1 MVNQVMGGSEA
12 QTSSRP
18 AAKKELGKDD
28 FLKLF
33 ITRLR
38 YQNPLEPVNDEQ
50 FIAQM
55 AQFSSLEQM
64 QNMNSSLSELLASQ
78 QEGQAALFE
87 LLVAQGQINQLSTIN
102 QAVAFLGKEVTVKA
116 GERSVV
122 GVVEKIVTEQG
133 YPRLVIA
140 GQRYSL
146 AQVVEVRDQVTDQ
159 VTGQVNK
166 A

>member
-1 MVNQVMGGSEA
+1 MPTTNQVQSVNEA
-12 QTSSRP
+12 QNSSRT

-64 QNMNSSLSELLASQ
+64 QNMNSSLSELLTSQ
-78 QEGQAALFE
+78 KDNQAVLLE
-87 LLVAQGQINQLSTIN
+87 LLAAQGQVNQLSSLN
-102 QAVAFLGKEVTVKA
+102 QAVVLLGKAVSVKD
-116 GERSVV
+116 GQSVV
-122 GVVEKIVTEQG
+122 VGTVEKVVTEQG
-133 YPRLVIA
+133 YPRLVIN
-140 GQRYSL
+140 GQRYWL
-146 AQVVEVRDQVTDQ
+146 DQVVEVAEQV
-159 VTGQVNK
+159 VE